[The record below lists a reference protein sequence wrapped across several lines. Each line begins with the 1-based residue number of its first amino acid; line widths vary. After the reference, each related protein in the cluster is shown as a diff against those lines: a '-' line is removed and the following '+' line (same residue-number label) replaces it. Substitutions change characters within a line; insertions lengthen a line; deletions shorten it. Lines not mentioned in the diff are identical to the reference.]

1 MKNRSLPSA
10 LLLLVALLVGGYAAG
25 RAHAAQPHMA
35 SALAHLR
42 NARHELDAA
51 TADKGGHRERAIGI
65 ENRAI
70 EQVEAGIEYARS
82 H

>member
-1 MKNRSLPSA
+1 MKKRSLASA
-10 LLLLVALLVGGYAAG
+10 LLFVALLVGGYAAG
-25 RAHAAQPHMA
+25 RAHAAQPHMN

-65 ENRAI
+65 VNRAI
-70 EQVEAGIEYARS
+70 EQVQAGIEYSRD